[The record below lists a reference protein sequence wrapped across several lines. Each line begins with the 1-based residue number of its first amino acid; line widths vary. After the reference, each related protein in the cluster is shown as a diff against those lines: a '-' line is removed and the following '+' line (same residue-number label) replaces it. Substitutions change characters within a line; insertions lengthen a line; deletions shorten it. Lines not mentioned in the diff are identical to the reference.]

1 MYKLKKLVASVLTA
15 AMLALVA
22 GCGSNAVATVNGEDI
37 TKEQFERRLE
47 KMKAVYKQN
56 GANFDTEQGKAMLK
70 AIQKQVLDGMI
81 EETILLQEAKKQG
94 VLPSDADVQKRVE
107 ETIKKFESKEKFL
120 EALKNYNMDEKEFA
134 EWTKQNLALD
144 ALYNKVTAN
153 IKVTDEEIKKYYEE
167 NKEQFKQPEQV
178 RARHIL
184 IKFDT
189 QQEKVGRTE
198 EQAKKM
204 AQDLIK
210 ELEKGADFAKL
221 AKEKSEDPGS
231 KDNGGEYTFSRGQ
244 MVQEFEDAAFSLKP
258 GSFTKEPVKTQYGYH
273 IIKVEERIP
282 AKERTFEEVKG
293 ELALQL
299 PMQKKQEAFAKY
311 TAELKSK
318 AKIEIKDKELAA
330 SPAPA
335 PSNGS
340 QLPPG
345 HPSTSGGSSSAPQPA
360 KPAQ

>member
-1 MYKLKKLVASVLTA
+1 MYKFKKLVASVLTV

-37 TKEQFERRLE
+37 TREQFERRLE
-47 KMKAVYKQN
+47 KMKTVYKQN
-56 GANFDTEQGKAMLK
+56 GAEFESEQGKAMLK

-81 EETILLQEAKKQG
+81 EELVLLQEAKKQG
-94 VLPSDADVQKRVE
+94 VMPSDADVKKRVE

-120 EALKNYNMDEKEFA
+120 EALKNYNMDEKEFT
-134 EWTKQNLALD
+134 EWTKQNVALD
-144 ALYNKVTAN
+144 ALYNKVTN
-153 IKVTDEEIKKYYEE
+153 NVKVTDEEVKQYYEA
-167 NKEQFKQPEQV
+167 NKEQFNTSEQV

-189 QQEKVGRTE
+189 AQEKVGRTE

-221 AKEKSEDPGS
+221 AQEKSEDPGS
-231 KDNGGEYTFSRGQ
+231 KNNGGEYTFSRGQ
-244 MVQEFEDAAFSLKP
+244 MVPEFEEAAFSLKP
-258 GSFTKEPVKTQYGYH
+258 GTFTKEPVKTQYGYH
-273 IIKVEERIP
+273 VIKVEERIP
-282 AKERTFEEVKG
+282 AKIRTFEEVKD

-299 PMQKKQEAFAKY
+299 PMQKKQEVFAKY
-311 TAELKSK
+311 TAELKGK
-318 AKIEIKDKELAA
+318 AKIEYRDKSLTEVPVPKPG
-330 SPAPA
+330 S
-335 PSNGS
+335 GS